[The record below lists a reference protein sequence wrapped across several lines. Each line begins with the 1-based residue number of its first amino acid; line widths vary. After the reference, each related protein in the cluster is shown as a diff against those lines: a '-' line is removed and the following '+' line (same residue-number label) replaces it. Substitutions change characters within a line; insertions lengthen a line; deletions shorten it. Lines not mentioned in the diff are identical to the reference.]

1 MTVLDILLIVLGI
14 GALFAGFRQGFITG
28 LGTAAG
34 FVVGWI
40 LGRLLSPLVETLS
53 EGTTAMENPGIL
65 MLLASMPLVL
75 SVLFAFAGSGVGAW
89 IKRSMDSDLGQGID
103 AVGGTITAGIV
114 YVLVVW
120 LAAGFVRTTPL
131 VEPNRWVADSAVIAS
146 IDRTIPYSSQMA
158 LGGLA
163 KGLSA
168 TGFPQVFSGQ
178 PEQIRGVGEPDE
190 AMVDVGRSVEDSV
203 VKITTTATTCPTG
216 SEGSGFV
223 YRDGLVATNAHVV
236 AGSSD
241 LAVQVGGK
249 GRPYPAEVVEFD
261 AEADVAVLRVP
272 ELEAPA
278 LDFGNG
284 LGPGDDSVVVGFP
297 ANGPYTISPTR
308 VREKI
313 NARGLD
319 IYDESSVVREVYS
332 VRGIVREGNS
342 GGPLIEAQGRVV
354 GMVFARSATD
364 DETGYA
370 LTRAEIADELEAG
383 ANNRTP
389 QPTGQCTN

>member
-1 MTVLDILLIVLGI
+1 MTVLDILLILFGI

-53 EGTTAMENPGIL
+53 EGTTAMENPGVL

-75 SVLFAFAGSGVGAW
+75 SVLFAFAGSGVGVW

-131 VEPNRWVADSAVIAS
+131 VEPNRWVADSTVIAS

-158 LGGLA
+158 LGSLAEGLN
-163 KGLSA
+163 A

-203 VKITTTATTCPTG
+203 VKITTTATSCPTG

-249 GRPYPAEVVEFD
+249 GRPYRAEVVEFD

-272 ELEAPA
+272 DLEAPA
-278 LDFGNG
+278 LDFGSG
-284 LGPGDDSVVVGFP
+284 LGAGDDSVVVGFP

-319 IYDESSVVREVYS
+319 IYDENSVVREVYS

-342 GGPLIEAQGRVV
+342 GGPLIDAQGRVV

-383 ANNRTP
+383 ANNSTP
-389 QPTGQCTN
+389 QPTGQCTS

>member
-1 MTVLDILLIVLGI
+1 MTVVDIVLIVLGI
-14 GALFAGFRQGFITG
+14 GTLFAGFRQGLITA

-34 FVVGWI
+34 FVAGWI
-40 LGRLLSPLVETLS
+40 VGRLLSPLVESLS
-53 EGTTAMENPGIL
+53 EGTAAMENPGVL

-75 SVLFAFAGSGVGAW
+75 SVLFAFAGSGIGAW

-103 AVGGTITAGIV
+103 AIGGTITAGIV

-120 LAAGFVRTTPL
+120 LAAGFIRTTPL
-131 VEPNRWVADSAVIAS
+131 VEPNRWVADSTVIAA
-146 IDRTIPYSSQMA
+146 IDRTIPYSSQTA

-163 KGLSA
+163 EGLNA

-190 AMVDVGRSVEDSV
+190 AMIDVGRGVEESV
-203 VKITTTATTCPTG
+203 VKITTTATTCPAG

-236 AGSSD
+236 AGSSE
-241 LAVQVGGK
+241 LAVQVAGR
-249 GRPYPAEVVEFD
+249 GRPYSAEVVEFD

-278 LDFGNG
+278 LDFGDG

-308 VREKI
+308 VRETVS
-313 NARGLD
+313 ARGLD
-319 IYDESSVVREVYS
+319 IYDSNSVVREVYS

-342 GGPLIEAQGRVV
+342 GGPLLDSNGDVV

-364 DETGYA
+364 SETGYA

-383 ANNRTP
+383 ANSSTA

>member
-1 MTVLDILLIVLGI
+1 VTVVDIVLIVLGI
-14 GALFAGFRQGFITG
+14 GALFSGFRQGLITA

-34 FVVGWI
+34 FVAGWI
-40 LGRLLSPLVETLS
+40 VGRLLSPLVESLS
-53 EGTTAMENPGIL
+53 EGTAAMENPGVL

-75 SVLFAFAGSGVGAW
+75 SVLFAFAGSGIGAW

-103 AVGGTITAGIV
+103 AIGGTITAGIV

-120 LAAGFVRTTPL
+120 LAAGFIRTTPL
-131 VEPNRWVADSAVIAS
+131 VEPNRWVADSTVIAA
-146 IDRTIPYSSQMA
+146 IDRTIPYSSQTA

-163 KGLSA
+163 KGLNA

-190 AMVDVGRSVEDSV
+190 AMIDVGREVEDSV

-236 AGSSD
+236 AGSSE
-241 LAVQVGGK
+241 LAVQVAGR
-249 GRPYPAEVVEFD
+249 GRPYSAEVVEFD

-278 LDFGNG
+278 LDFGDG

-308 VREKI
+308 VRETVS
-313 NARGLD
+313 ARGLD
-319 IYDESSVVREVYS
+319 IYDSNSVVREVYS

-342 GGPLIEAQGRVV
+342 GGPLLDSNGDVV

-364 DETGYA
+364 SETGYA

-383 ANNRTP
+383 ATSGTA

>member
-1 MTVLDILLIVLGI
+1 MTVVDILLIALGI
-14 GALFAGFRQGFITG
+14 GALFAGFRQGLITG

-40 LGRLLSPLVETLS
+40 LGRLLSPLVESLS
-53 EGTTAMENPGIL
+53 EGTTAMENPGVL

-75 SVLFAFAGSGVGAW
+75 SVLFAFAGSGIGAW
-89 IKRSMDSDLGQGID
+89 IKRSMDSDLGQGLD

-131 VEPNRWVADSAVIAS
+131 VEPNRWVADSAVIAA
-146 IDRTIPYSSQMA
+146 IDRTIPYSSQTA

-190 AMVDVGRSVEDSV
+190 AMVDVGRGAEDSV
-203 VKITTTATTCPTG
+203 VKITTTATTCPAG

-223 YRDGLVATNAHVV
+223 FRDGLVATNAHVV
-236 AGSSD
+236 AGSSE
-241 LAVQVGGK
+241 LAVQVAGR
-249 GRPYPAEVVEFD
+249 GRPYSAEVVGFD

-278 LDFGNG
+278 LDFGDG

-297 ANGPYTISPTR
+297 ANGPYTISPAR

-319 IYDESSVVREVYS
+319 IYDSNPVVREVYS

-342 GGPLIEAQGRVV
+342 GGPLLDAEGDVV
-354 GMVFARSATD
+354 GMIFARSATD
-364 DETGYA
+364 GETGYA

-383 ANNRTP
+383 ANSRTP

>member
-1 MTVLDILLIVLGI
+1 VTALDILLILLGI
-14 GALFAGFRQGFITG
+14 GALFAGFRQGIITC

-34 FVVGWI
+34 FIVGWV
-40 LGRLLSPLVETLS
+40 LGRLLTPLVETLS
-53 EGTTAMENPGIL
+53 EGTTAMDNPGVR

-75 SVLFAFAGSGVGAW
+75 SVLFAFAGSGIGAW
-89 IKRSMDSDLGQGID
+89 IKRLMDSDLGQGID

-114 YVLVVW
+114 YVLVIW
-120 LAAGFVRTTPL
+120 LAAGFIRTTPW
-131 VEPNRWVADSAVIAS
+131 VEPNRWVADSNVIAS

-168 TGFPQVFSGQ
+168 SGFPQVFSGQ
-178 PEQIRGVGEPDE
+178 PEQIRGVDEPDE
-190 AMVDVGRSVEDSV
+190 DMVDVGRSVEDSV
-203 VKITTTATTCPTG
+203 VKITTTATTCPAG

-236 AGSSD
+236 AGSTD

-272 ELEAPA
+272 ELDAPA

-284 LGPGDDSVVVGFP
+284 LGPGDDSVVTGFP
-297 ANGPYTISPTR
+297 ANGPYTISPAR

-319 IYDESSVVREVYS
+319 IYDSKSVVREVYS

-342 GGPLIEAQGRVV
+342 GGPLIDDDGKVV

-370 LTRAEIADELEAG
+370 LTRDEIADELEAG

-389 QPTGQCTN
+389 QSTGQCSN

>member
-1 MTVLDILLIVLGI
+1 MTVLDILLILFGI

-28 LGTAAG
+28 LGTAVG
-34 FVVGWI
+34 FVAGWV

-53 EGTTAMENPGIL
+53 EGTTAMENPGVL

-75 SVLFAFAGSGVGAW
+75 SVLFAFAGSGIGAW
-89 IKRSMDSDLGQGID
+89 IKRSMDSDFGQGID

-131 VEPNRWVADSAVIAS
+131 VEPNRWVADSTVIAS

-190 AMVDVGRSVEDSV
+190 AMVDVGRDVEDSV

-272 ELEAPA
+272 ELRAPA
-278 LDFGNG
+278 LEFGNG

-319 IYDESSVVREVYS
+319 IYDSNSVVREVYS

-342 GGPLIEAQGRVV
+342 GGPLIDDEGKVV

-364 DETGYA
+364 EETGYA

>member
-1 MTVLDILLIVLGI
+1 MTVLDILLVLLGI

-28 LGTAAG
+28 LGTAVG
-34 FVVGWI
+34 FVAGWV

-53 EGTTAMENPGIL
+53 EGTTVMENPGVL

-75 SVLFAFAGSGVGAW
+75 SVLFAFAGSGIGAW

-131 VEPNRWVADSAVIAS
+131 VEPNRWVADSTVIAS

-190 AMVDVGRSVEDSV
+190 AMVDVGRDVEDSV

-272 ELEAPA
+272 ELQAPA
-278 LDFGNG
+278 LEFGNG

-319 IYDESSVVREVYS
+319 IYDSNSVVREVYS

-342 GGPLIEAQGRVV
+342 GGPLIDDEGKVV

-364 DETGYA
+364 EETGYA

>member
-1 MTVLDILLIVLGI
+1 MTVLDILLIIFGV

-40 LGRLLSPLVETLS
+40 LGRLLSPLVKTLS
-53 EGTTAMENPGIL
+53 EGTSAMDNPGVL

-75 SVLFAFAGSGVGAW
+75 SVLFAFAGSGIGAW
-89 IKRSMDSDLGQGID
+89 IRRSMDSELGQGID
-103 AVGGTITAGIV
+103 AIGGTITAGIV
-114 YVLVVW
+114 YILVVW
-120 LAAGFVRTTPL
+120 LAAGFIRTTPL
-131 VEPNRWVADSAVIAS
+131 VDPNRWVADSAVIAAV
-146 IDRTIPYSSQMA
+146 DRTIPYSSQSA

-168 TGFPQVFSGQ
+168 SGFPQVFSGQ
-178 PEQIRGVGEPDE
+178 TEQIRGVGEPDE
-190 AMVDVGRSVEDSV
+190 AVVDVGRDVEDSV
-203 VKITTTATTCPTG
+203 VKITTTATSCATG

-223 YRDGLVATNAHVV
+223 YEDGLVATNAHVV
-236 AGSSD
+236 AGSSE

-249 GRPYPAEVVEFD
+249 GRPYRAEVVGFE

-272 ELEAPA
+272 GLQAPA
-278 LDFGNG
+278 LDFGDG

-319 IYDESSVVREVYS
+319 IYDSKSVVREVYS
-332 VRGIVREGNS
+332 LRGIVREGNS
-342 GGPLIEAQGRVV
+342 GGPLIDDQGDVV

-370 LTRAEIADELEAG
+370 LTRAEIADELRAG
-383 ANNRTP
+383 ANNRSP

>member
-1 MTVLDILLIVLGI
+1 MTVLDLLLILLGI

-34 FVVGWI
+34 FIVGWI

-53 EGTTAMENPGIL
+53 EGTTAMENLGVL

-75 SVLFAFAGSGVGAW
+75 SVLFAFAGSGIGAW
-89 IKRSMDSDLGQGID
+89 TKRSMDSDLGQGID
-103 AVGGTITAGIV
+103 AIGGTVTAGVV

-131 VEPNRWVADSAVIAS
+131 VEPNRWVADATVIAA
-146 IDRTIPYSSQMA
+146 IDRTIPYSSQSA

-163 KGLSA
+163 AGLNA

-178 PEQIRGVGEPDE
+178 PEQIRGVGEPDQ
-190 AMVDVGRSVEDSV
+190 AMVDVGRQVEDSV
-203 VKITTTATTCPTG
+203 VKITTTATSCATG

-236 AGSSD
+236 AGSSE

-249 GRPYPAEVVEFD
+249 GRPYSAEVVEFD
-261 AEADVAVLRVP
+261 AEADVAVLRVQD
-272 ELEAPA
+272 LEAPA
-278 LDFGNG
+278 LDFGDG
-284 LGPGDDSVVVGFP
+284 LGSGDDSVVVGFP
-297 ANGPYTISPTR
+297 ANGPYTISPAR

-319 IYDESSVVREVYS
+319 IYDENSVVREVYS

-342 GGPLIEAQGRVV
+342 GGPLIDAQGDVV

-383 ANNRTP
+383 ASSHTP